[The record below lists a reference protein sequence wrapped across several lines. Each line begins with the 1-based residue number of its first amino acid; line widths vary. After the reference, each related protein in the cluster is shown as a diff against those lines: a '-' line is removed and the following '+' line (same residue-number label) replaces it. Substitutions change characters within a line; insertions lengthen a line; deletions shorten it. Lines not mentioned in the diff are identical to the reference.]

1 MKILVLNGP
10 NLNMLGR
17 RSVKHYGVL
26 TLIDI
31 KKLLVN
37 LAQELGV
44 KLVFFQSNHEGAL
57 VDAIQKYRGKVD
69 GIMINP
75 GALTHYGYSLR
86 DGLEDAKVPVVETH
100 LSDITKRE
108 AFRKKDVLTGIVV
121 DRIMGLKEQ
130 SYLVGLKKLIKHIR
144 KS

>member
-75 GALTHYGYSLR
+75 GA
-86 DGLEDAKVPVVETH
+86 
-100 LSDITKRE
+100 
-108 AFRKKDVLTGIVV
+108 
-121 DRIMGLKEQ
+121 
-130 SYLVGLKKLIKHIR
+130 
-144 KS
+144 

>member
-86 DGLEDAKVPVVETH
+86 DSLEDAKVPVVETH

-130 SYLVGLKKLIKHIR
+130 SYLVGLKKLIKHI
-144 KS
+144 KKL

>member
-1 MKILVLNGP
+1 
-10 NLNMLGR
+10 
-17 RSVKHYGVL
+17 
-26 TLIDI
+26 I

-86 DGLEDAKVPVVETH
+86 DSLEDAKVPVVETH

-130 SYLVGLKKLIKHIR
+130 SYLVSLKKLIKHI
-144 KS
+144 KKL

>member
-86 DGLEDAKVPVVETH
+86 DSLEDAKVPVVETH

-130 SYLVGLKKLIKHIR
+130 SYLVSLKKLIKHI
-144 KS
+144 KKL